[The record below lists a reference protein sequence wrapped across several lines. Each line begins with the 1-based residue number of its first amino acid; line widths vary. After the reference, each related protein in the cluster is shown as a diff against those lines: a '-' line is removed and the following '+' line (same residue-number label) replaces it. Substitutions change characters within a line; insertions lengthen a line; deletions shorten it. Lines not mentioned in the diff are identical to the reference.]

1 MLSTIPGADGKSVK
15 LVVGE
20 ADRESLP
27 ASVRAAVGNRPVI
40 SLSLT
45 VDGSPVSWSN
55 PGAPVTVTVPYTPTA
70 EELQNPD
77 AIVVWYIDGSGNV
90 VSVPNGRYDPA
101 KGTVTFTTTHF
112 SVYAVA
118 YNPVS
123 FSDVAEG
130 AWYYKPVTFLAAR
143 GVTNGT
149 GGGNYSPAAPVKR
162 ADFLVMLM
170 RACGIEPDAN
180 PADNFADAGDTY
192 YTGYL
197 AAAKR
202 IGLSNGVGNNLFAP
216 EADITRQ
223 EMFTIL
229 YNMLKVL
236 GRLPE
241 GGAGRALSDF
251 ADAGLIAEWAQA
263 ALARLVAAGVVEGA
277 GGILNPKG
285 YAQRADMAQI
295 LYKALF
301 TA

>member
-197 AAAKR
+197 AAANASASPTASETTSSRRRR
-202 IGLSNGVGNNLFAP
+202 ISPARRCSRF
-216 EADITRQ
+216 
-223 EMFTIL
+223 FT
-229 YNMLKVL
+229 
-236 GRLPE
+236 
-241 GGAGRALSDF
+241 
-251 ADAGLIAEWAQA
+251 
-263 ALARLVAAGVVEGA
+263 
-277 GGILNPKG
+277 
-285 YAQRADMAQI
+285 
-295 LYKALF
+295 
-301 TA
+301 TC